1 MVVPYGA
8 YACADGTVIFSIQ
21 NDREWRRFCAQ
32 VLEAPALAEDERFA
46 TNANRVRN
54 RAELERLIEERFRM
68 FTRADLLG
76 LFDRVN
82 IANGALNDV
91 AGVVGHPQLAA
102 RSRWVEVASPVGMI
116 PALLPPHNLR
126 HAPARMSAV
135 PALGEHTAEILE
147 ELGFRRNT

>member
-21 NDREWRRFCAQ
+21 NDREWRRLCAQ

-54 RAELERLIEERFRM
+54 RAELEKLIEERFRM
-68 FTRADLLG
+68 VTRADLQGRL
-76 LFDRVN
+76 DQAD
-82 IANGALNDV
+82 IASGALNDV
-91 AGVVGHPQLAA
+91 AGVVRHPQLAA
-102 RSRWVEVASPVGMI
+102 RSRWVEVPSPVGMI
-116 PALLPPHNLR
+116 PAFLPPHNLQ

-135 PALGEHTAEILE
+135 PALGEHTAEILA
-147 ELGFRRNT
+147 ELGLRRNA